1 MPLHRNYNVVINWCH
16 KSVINSSRASVISE
30 IKNAINWKD
39 TCLCIMSIGESSAL
53 DIIRSDNIH
62 SSSCPRACYTLASL
76 IPLPAVKWTRVF
88 ARNVKNS
95 LLLIKRWLS
104 SAFRRILKF
113 IKHVAYCTRFYD
125 KFSHSSW
132 YNNVKMEFQTK
143 EKILDH
149 TRYEEILISKFSSS
163 SESRYD
169 CLWLYRCLFM

>member
-1 MPLHRNYNVVINWCH
+1 MVSLIIWSSICFSLESYRPLLPLHRRYNVVINWCH

-39 TCLCIMSIGESSAL
+39 TCLCIMSIGESSAR

-62 SSSCPRACYTLASL
+62 SSSCPHACYTLASL
-76 IPLPAVKWTRVF
+76 IHIPLLGVKWTRVF

-113 IKHVAYCTRFYD
+113 IKHIARDFTINFRIRVDT
-125 KFSHSSW
+125 
-132 YNNVKMEFQTK
+132 T
-143 EKILDH
+143 
-149 TRYEEILISKFSSS
+149 T
-163 SESRYD
+163 
-169 CLWLYRCLFM
+169 